1 MTWSALAAGT
11 LVWLVFVVTFLVPAH
26 QPKVATSSTITVK
39 GYVRPADGQ
48 TIDEES
54 STTIVGE
61 STGASS
67 TSSTASTSAVGQT
80 GTESGPATPAAAAA
94 TVVTVPPFVV
104 PPMPPV
110 IAPTD
115 QPPDNTVVVALAFPV
130 TSGNPSANTGSPN
143 SNAGLAALTLP
154 RPFRTGLRGEPEL
167 DTDLMAAVTVVSRQP
182 LIVRYAVRP
191 DAVWS
196 DGMYIGCND
205 FRLAWMAGG
214 GRFVPFKS
222 AIVPGY
228 QRIAALGCDE
238 TGREVT
244 ATFSEADTDWRW
256 LFDGMVPAH
265 NIMVAAEVLDL
276 TAALDDAAL
285 GRLADK
291 WSSSFAIGT
300 EMPLVTLSAGPYVLT
315 NVTAIRPTR
324 SVGTT
329 TTTTAVG
336 LPALPPAASVTLEPN
351 PKWWG
356 ATAASRP
363 VRLVTRDPAKL
374 PADLASGAV
383 HVAALEPDAALLTA
397 IGAGTG
403 VSVVVGSGFATDEL
417 VMNFRNPVLQQRA
430 LRQAVGACIER
441 VGLVSSRVAPVIASA
456 QPAANRLIRQY
467 ETGFSDTSA
476 GRPTGVERSRELLTG
491 VGFTFGTDGLA
502 VKGGKPLRLR
512 VLYPAGASLRAG
524 VVDGL
529 AEQCRAGGIILVP
542 DPQPK
547 AALATAVAAGDFDLL
562 LATTTGRASFQDRL
576 ASYQPNG
583 ATNWGRYNGSK
594 VTSLARQVIGE
605 LDDTERAALLTL
617 IDQELWAD
625 VASIPLYTIP
635 DLAVSVTIV
644 TGVSVSPGAAGAL
657 ASARSWK

>member
-1 MTWSALAAGT
+1 MWSTLTAVT
-11 LVWLVFVVTFLVPAH
+11 LVWLVFVVAFLVPTH

-39 GYVRPADGQ
+39 GYVRPVDGQ

-54 STTIVGE
+54 STTIAAE
-61 STGASS
+61 SAGASS
-67 TSSTASTSAVGQT
+67 TPPTASTSAAGQT
-80 GTESGPATPAAAAA
+80 GTESGPATSATAAA
-94 TVVTVPPFVV
+94 TVVSVPPFVV
-104 PPMPPV
+104 PPLAPV
-110 IAPTD
+110 VAPTD
-115 QPPDNTVVVALAFPV
+115 QPPDNTVVVALPFPV
-130 TSGNPSANTGSPN
+130 TSGNPSTKAASPN
-143 SNAGLAALTLP
+143 SNAGLGALTLP

-196 DGMYIGCND
+196 DGMFIGCND

-214 GRFVPFKS
+214 GRYVPFKS
-222 AIVPGY
+222 EIVPGY

-244 ATFSEADTDWRW
+244 ATFSEPDTDWRW

-285 GRLADK
+285 VRLAGK

-300 EMPLVTLSAGPYVLT
+300 EMPLVSLSAGPYVLT
-315 NVTAIRPTR
+315 SVTVIAGP
-324 SVGTT
+324 
-329 TTTTAVG
+329 
-336 LPALPPAASVTLEPN
+336 PASPPAAPPPAASVTLEPN

-356 ATAASRP
+356 AAAASRP
-363 VRLVTRDPAKL
+363 VRLITRDPAKL
-374 PADLASGAV
+374 TVDLAAGAV
-383 HVAALEPDAALLTA
+383 HVAALEPDAALLAA

-403 VSVVVGSGFATDEL
+403 VSVVVGAAFATDEL

-441 VGLVSSRVAPVIASA
+441 VGLVTSRVAPVIASA
-456 QPAANRLIRQY
+456 QPVANRLIRQY

-476 GRPTGVERSRELLTG
+476 GRPTGVERSRELLAG
-491 VGFTFGTDGLA
+491 VGFSFGADGLA

-625 VASIPLYTIP
+625 VASIPLYSIP

-644 TGVSVSPGAAGAL
+644 TGVSVGPGAAGAL